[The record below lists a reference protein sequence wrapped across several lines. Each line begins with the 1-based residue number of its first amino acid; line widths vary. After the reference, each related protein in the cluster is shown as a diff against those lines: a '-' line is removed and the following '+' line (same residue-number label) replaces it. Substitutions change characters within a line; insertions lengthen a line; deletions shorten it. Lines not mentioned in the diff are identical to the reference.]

1 MIYQSKVDWWIAL
14 ILIFLPCCLGFVS
27 MALLLSG
34 ETLGGLINLAALGVV
49 LMVYVF
55 ALFPLRYETSSDV
68 LVICSGWGKRRV
80 PYVDIRNVRPSRSPL
95 SSPALSLDRLRI
107 DCGKTF
113 PLYISPDDKRAFLR
127 DLAARCPHLR
137 LLNGQLEPL
146 E

>member
-14 ILIFLPCCLGFVS
+14 ILVLLPCSLFIVS
-27 MALLLSG
+27 IWLIFSG
-34 ETLGGLINLAALGVV
+34 ETLGGLINLSALCVV
-49 LMVYVF
+49 ALVYVF
-55 ALFPLRYETSSDV
+55 GLFPLRYETTSDV
-68 LVICSGWGKRRV
+68 LVVRSGWGTRRV
-80 PYVDIRNVRPSRSPL
+80 PYGEIRNVSPSRSPL

-107 DCGKTF
+107 DYGKIF
-113 PLYISPDDKRAFLR
+113 PLYISPDDRQAFLR